1 MFSNFNSSQSTR
13 RQRGVLIVEFA
24 LVALLVFLP
33 LLLGIMEF
41 SRWLFTLN
49 AAAEATRWG
58 ARVAVVCNINE
69 MPVRQK
75 MRATLGGIVD
85 SMVIDYSPTGCDKD
99 SCAAVTASL
108 VGASFTPM
116 IPYFGVTLPIPAFT
130 TTLPRE
136 SMDSAGTDNEV
147 CQ

>member
-1 MFSNFNSSQSTR
+1 MLLNVKRRHTNA

-24 LVALLVFLP
+24 LVALLVFFP
-33 LLLGIMEF
+33 LLLAIMEF

-58 ARVAVVCNINE
+58 ARAAVVCSMNN
-69 MPVRQK
+69 MPVQQK

-85 SMVIDYSPTGCDKD
+85 ALVIDYVPAGCDQQ
-99 SCAAVTASL
+99 SCVSVKASI
-108 VGASFTPM
+108 VGATFTPL
-116 IPYFGVTLPIPAFT
+116 IPYFGVALPIPAFS

-136 SMDSAGTDNEV
+136 SMDNAGTDNEV

>member
-1 MFSNFNSSQSTR
+1 MFSHFKQCQSTR

-24 LVALLVFLP
+24 LVALLIFFP

-58 ARVAVVCNINE
+58 ARVAVVCNMNE

-85 SMVIDYSPTGCDKD
+85 SMVIDYSPAGCDQD
-99 SCAAVTASL
+99 TCVAVTTSI
-108 VGASFTPM
+108 VGATFTPM
-116 IPYFGVTLPIPAFT
+116 IPYFGVALPIPAFT

>member
-1 MFSNFNSSQSTR
+1 MLLNFKPRQSPPG
-13 RQRGVLIVEFA
+13 QRGVLIVEFA
-24 LVALLVFLP
+24 LLAMLVFLP

-58 ARVAVVCNINE
+58 ARVAVVCNMNE

-85 SMVIDYSPTGCDKD
+85 SMVIDYAPPGCNKD
-99 SCAAVTASL
+99 SCVAVTASL